1 MPTFNSNKLLF
12 FVSSFL
18 ISTNLAAANEV
29 SVLENK
35 YKDQKKYFEM
45 IGQEFTAR
53 KDNQYII
60 DKFGVNNPLMNHHAL
75 LKKPDIYNCSKSYC
89 ERKAISENQS
99 FKIER
104 IVEPAIKED
113 KGFGDNVCDKN
124 VIFCYYKLV
133 FKDKDVAYIR
143 VADLLDAQNPTRA
156 YVGDAQPWKL
166 QVIPSTPSASWKKEK
181 KQYDK
186 HFKKSGVSLGY
197 TKIDVLN
204 SHWGKPQFKTKSS
217 SIDMDI
223 EIWSYN
229 GGQLSFID
237 GYVTDITTSN

>member
-1 MPTFNSNKLLF
+1 MPALNFHKVLF
-12 FVSSFL
+12 VTLSFVVSS
-18 ISTNLAAANEV
+18 NLAAANDVPIVE
-29 SVLENK
+29 SK
-35 YKDQKKYFEM
+35 YKDQKRYFEI

-60 DKFGVNNPLMNHHAL
+60 EKFGVNNPLMNHHAFL
-75 LKKPDIYNCSKSYC
+75 TNPNIFNCSKSDC
-89 ERKAISENQS
+89 QRKKISENQS
-99 FKIER
+99 FKVDK
-104 IVEPAIKED
+104 IVEPSIKED

-133 FKDKDVAYIR
+133 FKDKDVAYMR
-143 VADLLDAQNPTRA
+143 VADFLEAQNPTRA
-156 YVGDAQPWKL
+156 YVYDPQPWKL
-166 QVIPSTPSASWKKEK
+166 QIIPSTPSASWKKEK
-181 KQYDK
+181 KLYDR

-197 TKIDVLN
+197 TKADVLN
-204 SHWGKPQFKTKSS
+204 SHWGKPQSKTKSS

-229 GGQLSFID
+229 GGQLSFVD